1 MPSKEKLDYRIPVS
15 YGFQLHP
22 LLLYGCTLFVP
33 LPPLHQSI
41 ISKMA
46 LPVVRR
52 LDYKPN
58 PVSAPNIALN
68 FLLDVDEENGK
79 RVVHLE
85 SSTTMAWAAGPVA
98 AGEATDLV
106 LHAELTVLLEPPT
119 LNGAALSSPE
129 QYVLDAEAETLT
141 IKACALRRH
150 LRPRTRPSH
159 GRLPPEDNLQP
170 QG

>member
-1 MPSKEKLDYRIPVS
+1 MDFNYTPPL
-15 YGFQLHP
+15 

-33 LPPLHQSI
+33 LPSLHQSI

-141 IKACALRRH
+141 IKACALPPPSTSANTFV
-150 LRPRTRPSH
+150 LRTVSK
-159 GRLPPEDNLQP
+159 LMPEDNLQL